1 MSQLTARSGLRL
13 ASWAACRSVPP
24 LVKGTNFVP
33 FPKRTSRHNAAKT
46 SVSMPG
52 CGGSMFQRLRD
63 LLSLLVVSASFV
75 TIFVIAPIF
84 IALTLSSI
92 DKRAH
97 DLILYG
103 TAVVAVLSG
112 FYGMTKPQLDR
123 SEARK

>member
-1 MSQLTARSGLRL
+1 
-13 ASWAACRSVPP
+13 
-24 LVKGTNFVP
+24 
-33 FPKRTSRHNAAKT
+33 
-46 SVSMPG
+46 
-52 CGGSMFQRLRD
+52 MFQRLRD

-123 SEARK
+123 SEARKALGDGPGLERELEAFVQKNKWKSETALAFCLFLLFLFFALRALEDG